1 MSNNLGITRT
11 SIMNLLADIS
21 PMARDY
27 VDEAFEQA
35 VVLAVQSGEEGEGV
49 FLRVASDNLCIFYA
63 NFPDDSSPE
72 ILRKVSE
79 EIDHSVVTGGELY
92 FNVHGSNARIMQLV
106 QSKGFV
112 LEMEGYVLRY
122 SPAKGMPVALG
133 ELVTEAPAKVEWE
146 SYVELFEA
154 AYEQLNRENG
164 WDTKGYSKTAETFL
178 QGIKELQ
185 KRDRLKSFWKD
196 GVLIGCYIV
205 DGPYI
210 TDLVVHPRFQ
220 NKGYGSLMLQHCI
233 HFMCEKKGIG
243 DIHLR
248 VTKSNSGAKRL
259 YERNGF
265 TTISH
270 FAEHAYQAK

>member
-1 MSNNLGITRT
+1 
-11 SIMNLLADIS
+11 
-21 PMARDY
+21 MARDY
-27 VDEAFEQA
+27 VGETFGQA
-35 VVLAVQSGEEGEGV
+35 VVLAAQRGEEGEGV
-49 FLRVASDNLCIFYA
+49 FLRVASDDLCIYYA
-63 NFPDDSSPE
+63 NFPDDSSSE
-72 ILRKVSE
+72 ILSTISE
-79 EIDHSVVTGGELY
+79 EIERSVSTAGEFY
-92 FNVHGSNARIMQLV
+92 FNVHGSNARIIQLV

-112 LEMEGYVLRY
+112 LEMEGYVLRH
-122 SPAKGMPVALG
+122 SLTKGIPVDLG
-133 ELVTEAPAKVEWE
+133 ELATEAPSRVKWE

>member
-49 FLRVASDNLCIFYA
+49 FLRVASDDLCIFYA

-79 EIDHSVVTGGELY
+79 EIDHSVVRGGELY
-92 FNVHGSNARIMQLV
+92 FNVHGGNARIIQLV

-178 QGIKELQ
+178 QGIKELE

-205 DGPYI
+205 DGHYI

-220 NKGYGSLMLQHCI
+220 NKGYGSLMLKHCI
-233 HFMCEKKGIG
+233 HFLHEEMGIP
-243 DIHLR
+243 DIYLR

-259 YERNGF
+259 YERSGF
-265 TTISH
+265 TTISY
-270 FAEHAYQAK
+270 FAEHAYMAK